1 MKADST
7 EQPQGRPWGRQ
18 QKYQGAVVGVAELV
32 PPLQAESTV
41 SKRQSQR
48 ADVFGNCWD
57 SHTGSRGSNGDW
69 RRRLLAQTLL
79 VR

>member
-1 MKADST
+1 M
-7 EQPQGRPWGRQ
+7 
-18 QKYQGAVVGVAELV
+18 GVAELV